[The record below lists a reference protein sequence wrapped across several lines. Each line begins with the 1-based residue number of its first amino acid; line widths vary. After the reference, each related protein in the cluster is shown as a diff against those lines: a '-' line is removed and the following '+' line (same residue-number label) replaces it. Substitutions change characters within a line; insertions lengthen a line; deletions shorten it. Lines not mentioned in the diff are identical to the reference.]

1 MTLTALTPQFTQQLA
16 QAAETATT
24 QATATT
30 PTIGG
35 RTPVEVA
42 WFVVGLA
49 LMGTAAAVIQHRHGM
64 RLGPQIFTGV
74 LRAALQLSIIAVLL
88 RGILSVPWT
97 VVLFIALMLTTASLT
112 SIGRLKGMPFAT
124 KAVLTGVI
132 AGGVTGTLAVFG
144 LHLVDWTT
152 QNLIAVA
159 GILIGNAM
167 TAATLAGRA
176 FRETAVAQKPEIEAW
191 FSLGAT
197 SAIAYQAIG
206 QRAARGAM
214 IPNVDQTR
222 ATGLV
227 TLPGAFVG
235 ALFGGASPAEAAMF
249 QLVVLVGILL
259 VQAICTT
266 AVTTIL
272 ARNPQLIADAP

>member
-49 LMGTAAAVIQHRHGM
+49 LMGTAAAVIQHRHGL
-64 RLGPQIFTGV
+64 RLGTQIFTGV

-97 VVLFIALMLTTASLT
+97 VVFFIALMLTTASLT

-176 FRETAVAQKPEIEAW
+176 FRETAVAQKPEVEAW

-197 SAIAYQAIG
+197 SAIAYRAIG
-206 QRAARGAM
+206 QRAARSAM

-235 ALFGGASPAEAAMF
+235 ALFGGASPSEAAMF

>member
-1 MTLTALTPQFTQQLA
+1 MTPTALSTSLRTALPQAITEA
-16 QAAETATT
+16 PA
-24 QATATT
+24 
-30 PTIGG
+30 IGG
-35 RTPVEVA
+35 RTPLEFA

-49 LMGTAAAVIQHRHGM
+49 LMAAAAAAIQHRHGM
-64 RLGPQIFTGV
+64 RLGLQIFTSV
-74 LRAALQLSIIAVLL
+74 ARAALQLSIIAILL

-97 VVLFIALMLTTASLT
+97 VVFFIALMLTTASLT
-112 SIGRLKGMPFAT
+112 SIGRLKGMPFA
-124 KAVLTGVI
+124 KEAVLIGVF
-132 AGGVTGTLAVFG
+132 AGGITGTAAVFG

-152 QNLIAVA
+152 QNLVAIA
-159 GILIGNAM
+159 GILIGNSM
-167 TAATLAGRA
+167 TGATLAGRA
-176 FRETAVAQKPEIEAW
+176 FRETAVTQKHEVEAW

-197 SAIAYQAIG
+197 SSMAYRDIA
-206 QRAARGAM
+206 QRAARSAM

-249 QLVVLVGILL
+249 QLVVLVGIVL
-259 VQAICTT
+259 VQSICTT

-272 ARNPQLIADAP
+272 SRNQQLIVVAGR

>member
-1 MTLTALTPQFTQQLA
+1 MTVT
-16 QAAETATT
+16 
-24 QATATT
+24 
-30 PTIGG
+30 TIGG
-35 RTPVEVA
+35 RTPVEFA
-42 WFVVGLA
+42 WFVVGLLLLTA
-49 LMGTAAAVIQHRHGM
+49 VAVLIQRRSGMG
-64 RLGPQIFTGV
+64 LGRQMVTGV
-74 LRAALQLSIIAVLL
+74 LRAGLQLSIIAVVL

-97 VVLFIALMLTTASLT
+97 VVFFVALMLTTASLT
-112 SIGRLKGMPFAT
+112 SIGRLKGLPYARQ
-124 KAVLTGVI
+124 AVLIGVI
-132 AGGVTGTLAVFG
+132 AGGLAGIAAVFG

-176 FRETAVAQKPEIEAW
+176 FRESAVTRKQEVEAW

-197 SAIAYQAIG
+197 PAVAYSYIAR
-206 QRAARGAM
+206 RAARDAV

-259 VQAICTT
+259 VQTVCTT
-266 AVTTIL
+266 AVTMVL
-272 ARNPQLIADAP
+272 SRNPQLVADQD

>member
-1 MTLTALTPQFTQQLA
+1 MTLTALTQPLTQHLT
-16 QAAETATT
+16 QAATAATT
-24 QATATT
+24 QAAST
-30 PTIGG
+30 PFTVGG
-35 RTPVEVA
+35 RTPTEFA

-49 LMGTAAAVIQHRHGM
+49 LMATAAAVIQHRHGM

-97 VVLFIALMLTTASLT
+97 MVFFIALMLTTASLT
-112 SIGRLKGMPFAT
+112 SIGRLRGMPFA
-124 KAVLTGVI
+124 KQAVLTGVI
-132 AGGVTGTLAVFG
+132 AGGVAGTAAVFG

-152 QNLIAVA
+152 QNVIAVA
-159 GILIGNAM
+159 GILIGNSM

-176 FRETAVAQKPEIEAW
+176 FREAAVAQKPEIEAW

-197 SAIAYQAIG
+197 SAIAYRDID
-206 QRAARGAM
+206 QRAARSAM

-259 VQAICTT
+259 VQAICTA

-272 ARNPQLIADAP
+272 ARNPQLITDAQ

>member
-49 LMGTAAAVIQHRHGM
+49 LMGTAAAVIQYRHGM
-64 RLGPQIFTGV
+64 RLGTQIFTGV

-97 VVLFIALMLTTASLT
+97 VVFFIALMLTTASLT

-152 QNLIAVA
+152 QNLTAVA

-197 SAIAYQAIG
+197 SAIAYRAIG
-206 QRAARGAM
+206 QRAARSAM

>member
-1 MTLTALTPQFTQQLA
+1 MTGTLISATLDPS
-16 QAAETATT
+16 TATV
-24 QATATT
+24 
-30 PTIGG
+30 GG
-35 RTPVEVA
+35 RSPLELA
-42 WFVVGLA
+42 WFVVGL
-49 LMGTAAAVIQHRHGM
+49 LLLTSVAVFIQYRHGM
-64 RLGPQIFTGV
+64 RLGVHIFTGV
-74 LRAALQLSIIAVLL
+74 VRAALQLSIIAVLL

-97 VVLFIALMLTTASLT
+97 VVFFIALMLTTASIT
-112 SIGRLKGMPFAT
+112 SIGRLKGMPFA
-124 KAVLTGVI
+124 KQAVLVGVVSGGA
-132 AGGVTGTLAVFG
+132 AGVLAVFG

-159 GILIGNAM
+159 GILIGSAM

-176 FRETAVAQKPEIEAW
+176 FRESAVTQRAEVEAW

-197 SAIAYQAIG
+197 PKAAYRHIG
-206 QRAARGAM
+206 QRAARSAM
-214 IPNVDQTR
+214 IPSVDQTR

-266 AVTTIL
+266 TVTTML
-272 ARNPQLIADAP
+272 ARNPQLITNLD